1 VFDKRWPVPDG
12 YKPLPGGGM
21 QLIDPTDCPRCGRFR
36 WGKRSHTPCAEH
48 RGGHPEWVCACGQ
61 EIYREAGAFVGAL
74 SCR

>member
-1 VFDKRWPVPDG
+1 MR
-12 YKPLPGGGM
+12 
-21 QLIDPTDCPRCGRFR
+21 LIDPGDCPRCGRFR
-36 WGKRSHTPCAEH
+36 WGKRSHVPCVEH